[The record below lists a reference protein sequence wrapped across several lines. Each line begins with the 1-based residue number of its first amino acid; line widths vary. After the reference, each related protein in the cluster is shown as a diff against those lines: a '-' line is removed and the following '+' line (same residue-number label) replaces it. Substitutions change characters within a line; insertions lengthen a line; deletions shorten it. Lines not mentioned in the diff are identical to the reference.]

1 MQKHRS
7 YCAQIRSQGS
17 RRRICPHRLAVPEK
31 IFALLACSIFSTAAD
46 APPRCIRHWRRSAP
60 HPLPLP
66 RGGGGAVWVNNCLFK
81 FQSRQRD
88 FLRLT
93 PRQIAVLAAL
103 RCPKKSSRCS
113 LARFFRP
120 LRMLRLAASAT
131 GGARLRIPIHRDPPH
146 PPNFHNKSQLQFPS
160 KIRYLC
166 DLRPISSHNV
176 NFPLKVVK
184 Y

>member
-1 MQKHRS
+1 MKNLNP

-31 IFALLACSIFSTAAD
+31 IFALPACSIFSTAAG
-46 APPRCIRHWRRSAP
+46 APPRFIRHWRRSAP

-66 RGGGGAVWVNNCLFK
+66 RSGGGAVWANNCLFK

-103 RCPKKSSRCS
+103 RCPKKIFALLACSIFSTATDAPPRCIRHWRCS
-113 LARFFRP
+113 APHPHPPR
-120 LRMLRLAASAT
+120 
-131 GGARLRIPIHRDPPH
+131 PPH
-146 PPNFHNKSQLQFPS
+146 PQICIINPSCNFLAKSDICAIFAQ
-160 KIRYLC
+160 YL
-166 DLRPISSHNV
+166 PIM
-176 NFPLKVVK
+176 
-184 Y
+184 

>member
-1 MQKHRS
+1 MKNLNP

-31 IFALLACSIFSTAAD
+31 IFALLACSIFSTAAG

-66 RGGGGAVWVNNCLFK
+66 RSGGGAVWVNNCLFK

-88 FLRLT
+88 FLRHI

-103 RCPKKSSRCS
+103 RCPKN
-113 LARFFRP
+113 
-120 LRMLRLAASAT
+120 LRA
-131 GGARLRIPIHRDPPH
+131 ARLLDFFDRYGCSASLH
-146 PPNFHNKSQLQFPS
+146 PPLAVLGSASPSTATPLPPKSHNKSQLYFPS
-160 KIRYLC
+160 KIHYLC
-166 DLRPISSHNV
+166 NIRPAFPHNV

>member
-1 MQKHRS
+1 MTNPFLSLAVLDTNLDFSRAKNPNP

-17 RRRICPHRLAVPEK
+17 RRRICPLPV
-31 IFALLACSIFSTAAD
+31 
-46 APPRCIRHWRRSAP
+46 
-60 HPLPLP
+60 PLP
-66 RGGGGAVWVNNCLFK
+66 RSGGGAVWASSCLFK
-81 FQSRQRD
+81 FLSQQRD

-131 GGARLRIPIHRDPPH
+131 GGARLRIPIHRDPLTPQICIIN
-146 PPNFHNKSQLQFPS
+146 PSCNFLEKSDICAIFAQ
-160 KIRYLC
+160 YL
-166 DLRPISSHNV
+166 PIM
-176 NFPLKVVK
+176 
-184 Y
+184 